1 MMEEKLQEI
10 LKLTVSERLQ
20 LLEAIW
26 DSIASEANSIE
37 LSDEHK
43 RILDEELA
51 AYEKDPN
58 SGSSWEE
65 VKNRIRTEFIIL

>member
-65 VKNRIRTEFIIL
+65 VKNRIRSKQ

>member
-1 MMEEKLQEI
+1 MEDKLQEI

-65 VKNRIRTEFIIL
+65 VKNRIRSKQ